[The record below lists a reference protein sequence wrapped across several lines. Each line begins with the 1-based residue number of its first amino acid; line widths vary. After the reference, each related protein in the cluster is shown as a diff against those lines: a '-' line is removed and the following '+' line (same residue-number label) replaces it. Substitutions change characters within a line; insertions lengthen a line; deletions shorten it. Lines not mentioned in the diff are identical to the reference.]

1 MANIEELDFTVILD
15 DQDFN
20 AKVQK
25 DIKLAKDLN
34 VSLSTLL
41 EAKRKVNSI
50 DKETVVNNRRAL
62 QMETDLV
69 RATEL
74 RNREKV
80 RTEGLQRRINAQ
92 IEAANQGYK
101 TQGKILNE
109 LKGLAATYL
118 SVQGA
123 QKVLSS
129 LVRVTG
135 EFEMQRTTLRA
146 MLGDL
151 DQADRIIS
159 QMKELAVVSPFEFKD
174 LTTYAKQLA
183 AYSVPVNEI
192 YDTTKMLA
200 DVSSGLGVDMDR
212 LILAYGQVRSAA
224 FLRGQE
230 VRQFTE
236 AGIPILDE
244 LAKQFSELEGRAVSA
259 GEVFDKISARL
270 VPFEM
275 VEKVFKNLTSE
286 GGKFYKMQ
294 EVQAGTLQG
303 KLSNLK
309 DAYEIMLSEIGE
321 ANIDRMKGAVDWA
334 RRLMENYED
343 TGKTIK
349 ALVIAFGSYKVALGI
364 ITVATKGLKSENL
377 KLIKGLRNIVT
388 FAAANPYI
396 ALAVGVGVLA
406 GVIYK
411 AATAQSTYEKMA
423 DASNKAV
430 SEYNKNT
437 ESEISLMNYLLG
449 RMGKLKQG
457 TSEYNDVKSELL
469 RNYGQYLSDVDK
481 EKIAIG
487 DLAGIYDKLSQSIR
501 TSARERALRK
511 GNDEIT
517 EAYNQEYEKIF
528 KNVDRLTKK
537 VGIYENKGIRQELAD
552 YVRGIIELKDLSE
565 EAKEAR
571 NKEYNPIIDLNYFD
585 QQRERLKML
594 EEETARQRDQ
604 LSTNLEFTF
613 GVEPKPKIPEEDQT
627 KFVETVRKTLETK
640 FGVTK
645 DKKGIAAALWVEPT
659 TEYYGYL
666 EDIRKAYN
674 GINQKIKDT
683 GTTQKDNV
691 KNLKKQKEM
700 IEEIAKALGISLKEE
715 DYKNYKHKPK
725 SQEQKSIESE
735 IASLRKLQDLYE
747 KFKKY
752 NVYDAD
758 ISKLFLG
765 YFPDLTEKYGEDFIT
780 KLDFLNRAVE
790 LTRELAK
797 YDPEGA
803 QRILTSLG
811 VSASDEDLKKLEE
824 AEKKY
829 KKASA
834 AAKELYESMRK
845 WSTEDYNIEGTGI
858 AHDISK
864 INTDLSTTFNEI
876 DLKAQK
882 LKETLSQINTGD
894 EAAIA
899 KVKETFIAEFG
910 EHAWQPF
917 WDSYVKGGKDAI
929 NKFVAAEKEYEKK
942 LAQEK
947 INDLAK
953 KYVTEMT
960 ENLNMTDWSDKS
972 LGQII
977 QIKNELASLLSADIP
992 ISEELKSALIELGV
1006 TTDDLQ
1012 NKIKI
1017 LLGKKYKNVLEEQI
1031 KKTIK
1036 IAKEATS
1043 IASQFG
1049 EQFEKLGDAT
1059 DNEELKTLGSITQE
1073 LSKITGIIT
1082 ECESLMAGV
1091 ANSSD
1096 DVGEGMGNISD
1107 NAQEAGA
1114 EVKNIAKSSSWITM
1128 LIKLVLM
1135 AITKIVDGISQSRQ
1149 AIIEAER
1156 AAVEYANALQEIE
1169 FNRAMDSHTNIF
1181 GTDIL
1186 NKFKEANKLAKDYK
1200 ATISQI
1206 SGEIGT
1212 TSNEQYKFTEGMS
1225 GWATF
1230 SKKAHEAV
1238 KSVESMGKGDI
1249 LVDMRSKWQKFWGT
1263 GNDLVKSFSIED
1275 FFDENGN
1282 LKLDE
1287 LKAAYENYGEHMSE
1301 ENKLLIE
1308 DLIAQGE
1315 LYVKA
1320 TEEMDAYLKS
1330 LFSDLAAD
1338 IASNMIDSFVE
1349 IGDACANLEDVF
1361 ENLGESILHSF
1372 LQSYIL
1378 EKFLNKYEGQVNDL
1392 MEKVADGEITE
1403 EEFAERLGRIA
1414 DSIKVGLE
1422 HDASYIEGLIKA
1434 FQDNGLLHK
1443 PGEDG
1448 DSMSLGNGIK
1458 SITEDTANLLASYL
1472 NAIRADVS
1480 FGKLQWMQM
1489 NVSLKQILGLLPQS
1503 PTLADYLAQIQANT
1517 FNTAEN
1523 TARILR
1529 SIDSVTTSEGGYR
1542 AIRVYS

>member
-41 EAKRKVNSI
+41 ESKRKVNSI
-50 DKETVVNNRRAL
+50 DKETVVNNRRVL

-92 IEAANQGYK
+92 IEAANKGYK

-200 DVSSGLGVDMDR
+200 DVSSGLGVGMDR

-244 LAKQFSELEGRAVSA
+244 LAKQFSELEGRAISA

-286 GGKFYKMQ
+286 GGKFYNMQ
-294 EVQAGTLQG
+294 EVQAETLQG

-321 ANIDRMKGAVDWA
+321 ANIDRMKGAVDWT

-343 TGKTIK
+343 IGKTIK

-364 ITVATKGLKSENL
+364 VTVATNGFQDESL
-377 KLIKGLRNIVT
+377 KLVKGLRKIAT

-396 ALAVGVGVLA
+396 ALAAGVGVLV

-411 AATAQSTYEKMA
+411 AATAQSTFEKMA

-437 ESEISLMNYLLG
+437 ESELSLMNYLLG

-501 TSARERALRK
+501 NSAREKALQK

-517 EAYNQEYEKIF
+517 EAYNQEYEFIY
-528 KNVDRLTKK
+528 KNVDKLIKRAG
-537 VGIYENKGIRQELAD
+537 VYENKGLRQELAD
-552 YVRGIIELKDLSE
+552 YVRGIIKLEDLSE

-571 NKEYNPIIDLNYFD
+571 NKLVYNKDLDLSYLDNYRD
-585 QQRERLKML
+585 LLIKL

-613 GVEPKPKIPEEDQT
+613 GVEPKPKVSEENLT
-627 KFVETVRKTLETK
+627 KFVETVQNTLEKK

-645 DKKGIAAALWVEPT
+645 DNKGIAAALWVEPT

-666 EDIRKAYN
+666 EDIRKAYK

-725 SQEQKSIESE
+725 SQEQISIESE

-752 NVYDAD
+752 NVDDAD

-765 YFPDLTEKYGEDFIT
+765 YFPDLTKKYGEDFIT

-811 VSASDEDLKKLEE
+811 VSASDEDLEKLEE
-824 AEKKY
+824 AEKRY

-864 INTDLSTTFNEI
+864 INTGLSTTLNEI

-882 LKETLSQINTGD
+882 LKETLSQIDAGD
-894 EAAIA
+894 ETAIA
-899 KVKETFIAEFG
+899 KIKETFVAEFG
-910 EHAWQPF
+910 ENAWQPF
-917 WDSYVKGGKDAI
+917 WDSYVTGGKDAI
-929 NKFVAAEKEYEKK
+929 NKFAAAEKEYEKK

-953 KYVTEMT
+953 KYITEKT
-960 ENLNMTDWSDKS
+960 SGLNLKEWGDKT
-972 LGQII
+972 LTQVIR
-977 QIKNELASLLSADIP
+977 IKRALDELANGDIE
-992 ISEELKSALIELGV
+992 ISDELKTAIAEAGLTLDEFTSTVKQGFATAGSEASAALGTKLVGVAQKAIQALSGVSSAMHELAEASGDETLSETAEQV
-1006 TTDDLQ
+1006 DFLADTLS
-1012 NKIKI
+1012 
-1017 LLGKKYKNVLEEQI
+1017 NVLEGFKSGNWI
-1031 KKTIK
+1031 G
-1036 IAKEATS
+1036 AAVALATS
-1043 IASQFG
+1043 VIQGLVEGIENAKK
-1049 EQFEKLGDAT
+1049 EKLELEKNRADFLHELEMSEIQFDA
-1059 DNEELKTLGSITQE
+1059 
-1073 LSKITGIIT
+1073 SKF
-1082 ECESLMAGV
+1082 
-1091 ANSSD
+1091 
-1096 DVGEGMGNISD
+1096 EGM
-1107 NAQEAGA
+1107 
-1114 EVKNIAKSSSWITM
+1114 
-1128 LIKLVLM
+1128 
-1135 AITKIVDGISQSRQ
+1135 
-1149 AIIEAER
+1149 
-1156 AAVEYANALQEIE
+1156 
-1169 FNRAMDSHTNIF
+1169 F
-1181 GTDIL
+1181 GTDEL
-1186 NKFKEANKLAKDYK
+1186 EKAMDAVKKRQQAQEKLDALMEEMNSHTMAKNYEDK
-1200 ATISQI
+1200 
-1206 SGEIGT
+1206 
-1212 TSNEQYKFTEGMS
+1212 NNWN
-1225 GWATF
+1225 GWAWSVLLPGF
-1230 SKKAHEAV
+1230 IPGVEPLGAIPKMSEEMKGILDAYEKGYSKLEAMQI
-1238 KSVESMGKGDI
+1238 KTKDHNAFLNAIGIRDKYTSLK
-1249 LVDMRSKWQKFWGT
+1249 
-1263 GNDLVKSFSIED
+1263 DLAPELW
-1275 FFDENGN
+1275 DENGVFN
-1282 LKLDE
+1282 IEAAREFLETNTQLSDEQRKEIQNIIDLKDAYDDANAAIQDYLESLFGSWGNDIADAVYDSIISGTDAFDVLNEKASEVIKTIIKQMAFSAFLKPVMDQFSTQLENSIGDTAAMTKTTADLMNALAQKIPE
-1287 LKAAYENYGEHMSE
+1287 LKAWMESAIRSAE
-1301 ENKLLIE
+1301 ESGI
-1308 DLIAQGE
+1308 DMFG
-1315 LYVKA
+1315 
-1320 TEEMDAYLKS
+1320 
-1330 LFSDLAAD
+1330 D
-1338 IASNMIDSFVE
+1338 IAGGS
-1349 IGDACANLEDVF
+1349 
-1361 ENLGESILHSF
+1361 LGE
-1372 LQSYIL
+1372 
-1378 EKFLNKYEGQVNDL
+1378 
-1392 MEKVADGEITE
+1392 
-1403 EEFAERLGRIA
+1403 
-1414 DSIKVGLE
+1414 
-1422 HDASYIEGLIKA
+1422 
-1434 FQDNGLLHK
+1434 
-1443 PGEDG
+1443 
-1448 DSMSLGNGIK
+1448 GIK
-1458 SITEDTANLLASYL
+1458 NITEDTANLLASYL

-1480 FGKLQWMQM
+1480 FGKLQWIQM

-1503 PTLADYLAQIQANT
+1503 PTLAGYLAQIQANT

>member
-50 DKETVVNNRRAL
+50 DKETVVNNRRTL

-118 SVQGA
+118 SVQVA

-159 QMKELAVVSPFEFKD
+159 QMKELAVVSPFEFND

-200 DVSSGLGVDMDR
+200 DVSSGLGVGMDR
-212 LILAYGQVRSAA
+212 LILAYGQVSSAA

-321 ANIDRMKGAVDWA
+321 ANIDRMKGAVDWV

-364 ITVATKGLKSENL
+364 ITVATKGFKSENL
-377 KLIKGLRNIVT
+377 KLIKGLRNIAT

-396 ALAVGVGVLA
+396 ALAAGVGVLA

-469 RNYGQYLSDVDK
+469 RNYRQYLSDVDK

-528 KNVDRLTKK
+528 NNVDIMTKK

-571 NKEYNPIIDLNYFD
+571 NKKYNPFIDLNYFD

-613 GVEPKPKIPEEDQT
+613 GVEPKPKISEEDET

-666 EDIRKAYN
+666 EDIRKAYK

-910 EHAWQPF
+910 ENAWQPF
-917 WDSYVKGGKDAI
+917 WDSYVTGGKDAI
-929 NKFVAAEKEYEKK
+929 DKFAAAEKEYEKK

-953 KYVTEMT
+953 KYITEKT
-960 ENLNMTDWSDKS
+960 SSLNLKEWGDKT
-972 LGQII
+972 LTQVIR
-977 QIKNELASLLSADIP
+977 IKRALDELANGDIE
-992 ISEELKSALIELGV
+992 ISDELKTSIAEAGLTLDEFTSTVKQGFATAGSEASAALGTKLVGVAQKAIQALSGISSAMHELAEASGDESLSETAEQV
-1006 TTDDLQ
+1006 DFLADTLS
-1012 NKIKI
+1012 
-1017 LLGKKYKNVLEEQI
+1017 NVLEGFKSGNWI
-1031 KKTIK
+1031 G
-1036 IAKEATS
+1036 AAVALATS
-1043 IASQFG
+1043 VIQGLAEAIVNAEKERLELEQNRADFLHELEMSEIQFDASKF
-1049 EQFEKLGDAT
+1049 
-1059 DNEELKTLGSITQE
+1059 
-1073 LSKITGIIT
+1073 
-1082 ECESLMAGV
+1082 
-1091 ANSSD
+1091 
-1096 DVGEGMGNISD
+1096 EGM
-1107 NAQEAGA
+1107 
-1114 EVKNIAKSSSWITM
+1114 
-1128 LIKLVLM
+1128 
-1135 AITKIVDGISQSRQ
+1135 
-1149 AIIEAER
+1149 
-1156 AAVEYANALQEIE
+1156 
-1169 FNRAMDSHTNIF
+1169 F
-1181 GTDIL
+1181 GTDEL
-1186 NKFKEANKLAKDYK
+1186 GK
-1200 ATISQI
+1200 A
-1206 SGEIGT
+1206 
-1212 TSNEQYKFTEGMS
+1212 MD
-1225 GWATF
+1225 
-1230 SKKAHEAV
+1230 AV
-1238 KSVESMGKGDI
+1238 KKRQQAQEKLDALMEEMNSHTMAKNYEKEKNWNGIGWSILLPGFIPGAEPLGLVPKVSEEMKGI
-1249 LVDMRSKWQKFWGT
+1249 LDAYEKGYSKLEAMQIKTKDHSGFANFFGIRDKYT
-1263 GNDLVKSFSIED
+1263 SLKDLAPELW
-1275 FFDENGN
+1275 DENGVFN
-1282 LKLDE
+1282 IEAAREFLETNTQISDEQRKEIQNIIDLKDAYDDADAAIQDYLESLFGSWGNDIADAVYDSIISGTDAFDVLNEKASEVIKTIIKQMAFSAFLKPVMDQFSTQLEKSIGDTAAMTKTTADLMNALAKKIPE
-1287 LKAAYENYGEHMSE
+1287 LKAWMESAIRSAE
-1301 ENKLLIE
+1301 ESGIDMFG
-1308 DLIAQGE
+1308 DLGG
-1315 LYVKA
+1315 
-1320 TEEMDAYLKS
+1320 T
-1330 LFSDLAAD
+1330 
-1338 IASNMIDSFVE
+1338 
-1349 IGDACANLEDVF
+1349 
-1361 ENLGESILHSF
+1361 
-1372 LQSYIL
+1372 
-1378 EKFLNKYEGQVNDL
+1378 
-1392 MEKVADGEITE
+1392 
-1403 EEFAERLGRIA
+1403 
-1414 DSIKVGLE
+1414 
-1422 HDASYIEGLIKA
+1422 
-1434 FQDNGLLHK
+1434 
-1443 PGEDG
+1443 
-1448 DSMSLGNGIK
+1448 SLGDGIK
-1458 SITEDTANLLASYL
+1458 NITEDTANLLASYL

>member
-50 DKETVVNNRRAL
+50 DKETVVNNRRTL

-118 SVQGA
+118 SVQVA

-200 DVSSGLGVDMDR
+200 DVSSGLGVGMDR

-364 ITVATKGLKSENL
+364 ITVATKGFKSENL
-377 KLIKGLRNIVT
+377 KLIKGLRNIAT

-396 ALAVGVGVLA
+396 ALAAGVGVLA

-528 KNVDRLTKK
+528 NNVDILTKK

-571 NKEYNPIIDLNYFD
+571 NKEYNPFIDLNYFD

-613 GVEPKPKIPEEDQT
+613 GVEPKPKISEEDQT

-666 EDIRKAYN
+666 EDIRKAYK

-910 EHAWQPF
+910 ENAWQPF
-917 WDSYVKGGKDAI
+917 WDSYVTGGKDAI
-929 NKFVAAEKEYEKK
+929 DKFAAAEKEYEKK

-953 KYVTEMT
+953 KYITEKT
-960 ENLNMTDWSDKS
+960 SSLNLKEWGDKT
-972 LGQII
+972 LTQVIR
-977 QIKNELASLLSADIP
+977 IKRALDELANGDIE
-992 ISEELKSALIELGV
+992 ISDELKTSIAEAGLTLDEFTSTVKQGFATAGSEASAALGTKLVGVAQKAIQALSGISSAMHELAEASGDESLSETAEQV
-1006 TTDDLQ
+1006 DFLADTLS
-1012 NKIKI
+1012 
-1017 LLGKKYKNVLEEQI
+1017 NVLEGFKSGNWI
-1031 KKTIK
+1031 G
-1036 IAKEATS
+1036 AAVALATS
-1043 IASQFG
+1043 VIQGLAEAIVNAEKERLELEQNRADFLHELEMSEIQFDASKF
-1049 EQFEKLGDAT
+1049 
-1059 DNEELKTLGSITQE
+1059 
-1073 LSKITGIIT
+1073 
-1082 ECESLMAGV
+1082 
-1091 ANSSD
+1091 
-1096 DVGEGMGNISD
+1096 EGM
-1107 NAQEAGA
+1107 
-1114 EVKNIAKSSSWITM
+1114 
-1128 LIKLVLM
+1128 
-1135 AITKIVDGISQSRQ
+1135 
-1149 AIIEAER
+1149 
-1156 AAVEYANALQEIE
+1156 
-1169 FNRAMDSHTNIF
+1169 F
-1181 GTDIL
+1181 GTDEL
-1186 NKFKEANKLAKDYK
+1186 GK
-1200 ATISQI
+1200 A
-1206 SGEIGT
+1206 
-1212 TSNEQYKFTEGMS
+1212 MD
-1225 GWATF
+1225 
-1230 SKKAHEAV
+1230 AV
-1238 KSVESMGKGDI
+1238 KKRQQAQEKLDALMEEMNSHTMAKNYEKEKNWNGIGWSILLPGFIPGAEPLGLVPKVSEEMKGI
-1249 LVDMRSKWQKFWGT
+1249 LDAYEKGYSKLEAMQIKTKDHSGFANFFGIRDKYT
-1263 GNDLVKSFSIED
+1263 SLKDLAPELW
-1275 FFDENGN
+1275 DENGVFN
-1282 LKLDE
+1282 IEAAREFLETNTQISDEQRKEIQNIIDLKDAYDDADAAIQDYLESLFGSWGNDIADAVYDSIISGTDAFDVLNEKASEVIKTIIKQMAFSAFLKPVMDQFSTQLEKSIGDTAAMTKTTADLMNALAKKIPE
-1287 LKAAYENYGEHMSE
+1287 LKAWMESAIRSAE
-1301 ENKLLIE
+1301 ESGIDMFG
-1308 DLIAQGE
+1308 DLGG
-1315 LYVKA
+1315 
-1320 TEEMDAYLKS
+1320 T
-1330 LFSDLAAD
+1330 
-1338 IASNMIDSFVE
+1338 
-1349 IGDACANLEDVF
+1349 
-1361 ENLGESILHSF
+1361 
-1372 LQSYIL
+1372 
-1378 EKFLNKYEGQVNDL
+1378 
-1392 MEKVADGEITE
+1392 
-1403 EEFAERLGRIA
+1403 
-1414 DSIKVGLE
+1414 
-1422 HDASYIEGLIKA
+1422 
-1434 FQDNGLLHK
+1434 
-1443 PGEDG
+1443 
-1448 DSMSLGNGIK
+1448 SLGDGIK
-1458 SITEDTANLLASYL
+1458 NITEDTANLLASYL

>member
-41 EAKRKVNSI
+41 ESKRKVNSI
-50 DKETVVNNRRAL
+50 DKETVVNNRRVL

-92 IEAANQGYK
+92 IEAANKGYK

-200 DVSSGLGVDMDR
+200 DVSSGLGVGMDR

-244 LAKQFSELEGRAVSA
+244 LAKQFSELEGRAISA

-286 GGKFYKMQ
+286 GGKFYNMQ
-294 EVQAGTLQG
+294 EVQAETLQG

-321 ANIDRMKGAVDWA
+321 ANIDRMKGAVDWT

-343 TGKTIK
+343 IGKTIK

-364 ITVATKGLKSENL
+364 VTVATNGFQDESL
-377 KLIKGLRNIVT
+377 KLVKGLRKIAT

-396 ALAVGVGVLA
+396 ALAAGVGVLV

-411 AATAQSTYEKMA
+411 AATAQSTFEKMA

-437 ESEISLMNYLLG
+437 ESELSLMNYLLG

-501 TSARERALRK
+501 NSAREKALQK

-517 EAYNQEYEKIF
+517 EAYNQEYEFIYQ
-528 KNVDRLTKK
+528 NVDKLIKRAG
-537 VGIYENKGIRQELAD
+537 VYENKGLRQELAD
-552 YVRGIIELKDLSE
+552 YVRGIIKLEDLSE

-571 NKEYNPIIDLNYFD
+571 NKLVYNKDLDLSYLDNY
-585 QQRERLKML
+585 RESLIKL

-613 GVEPKPKIPEEDQT
+613 GVEPKPKVSEENLT
-627 KFVETVRKTLETK
+627 KFVETVQNTLEKK

-645 DKKGIAAALWVEPT
+645 DNKGIAAALWVEPT

-674 GINQKIKDT
+674 GIDQKIKDT

-715 DYKNYKHKPK
+715 DYKNK

-752 NVYDAD
+752 NVDDAD

-765 YFPDLTEKYGEDFIT
+765 YFPDLTKKYGEDFIT

-811 VSASDEDLKKLEE
+811 VSASDEDLEKLEE
-824 AEKKY
+824 AEKRY

-864 INTDLSTTFNEI
+864 INTGLSTTLNEI

-882 LKETLSQINTGD
+882 LKETLSQIDTGD
-894 EAAIA
+894 EKAIA

-910 EHAWQPF
+910 ENAWQPF
-917 WDSYVKGGKDAI
+917 WDSYVTGGKDAI
-929 NKFVAAEKEYEKK
+929 NKFAAAEKEYEKK

-953 KYVTEMT
+953 KYITEKT
-960 ENLNMTDWSDKS
+960 SGLNLKEWGDKT
-972 LGQII
+972 LTQVIR
-977 QIKNELASLLSADIP
+977 IKRALDELANGDIE
-992 ISEELKSALIELGV
+992 ISDELKTAIAEAGLTLDEFTSIVKQGFATAGSEASAALGTKLVGVAQKAIQALSGISSAMHELAEASGDESLSETAEQV
-1006 TTDDLQ
+1006 DFLADTLS
-1012 NKIKI
+1012 
-1017 LLGKKYKNVLEEQI
+1017 NVLEGFKSGNWI
-1031 KKTIK
+1031 G
-1036 IAKEATS
+1036 AAVALATS
-1043 IASQFG
+1043 VIQGLA
-1049 EQFEKLGDAT
+1049 EAIVNAEKEKLELERNRADFLHELEMSEIQFDA
-1059 DNEELKTLGSITQE
+1059 
-1073 LSKITGIIT
+1073 SKF
-1082 ECESLMAGV
+1082 
-1091 ANSSD
+1091 
-1096 DVGEGMGNISD
+1096 EGM
-1107 NAQEAGA
+1107 
-1114 EVKNIAKSSSWITM
+1114 
-1128 LIKLVLM
+1128 
-1135 AITKIVDGISQSRQ
+1135 
-1149 AIIEAER
+1149 
-1156 AAVEYANALQEIE
+1156 
-1169 FNRAMDSHTNIF
+1169 F
-1181 GTDIL
+1181 GTDEL
-1186 NKFKEANKLAKDYK
+1186 EK
-1200 ATISQI
+1200 A
-1206 SGEIGT
+1206 
-1212 TSNEQYKFTEGMS
+1212 M
-1225 GWATF
+1225 
-1230 SKKAHEAV
+1230 EAV
-1238 KSVESMGKGDI
+1238 KKRQQAQEKLDALMEEMNSHTKAKNYEREKNWNGIGWSILLPGFIPGAEPLGLVPKVSEEMKGI
-1249 LVDMRSKWQKFWGT
+1249 LEAYEKGYSKLEAMQIKTKDHSGFANFFGIRDKYT
-1263 GNDLVKSFSIED
+1263 SLKDLAPELW
-1275 FFDENGN
+1275 DENGVFDIEAARIFLETN
-1282 LKLDE
+1282 TQISDEQRKEIQNIIDIKDAYEDANAAIQDYLESLFGSWGNDIADAVYDSIISGTDAFDVLNEKASEVIKTIIKQMAFSAFLKPVMDKFSTKLENSIGDTTAMTQTTADLMNALAQKIPE
-1287 LKAAYENYGEHMSE
+1287 LKAWM
-1301 ENKLLIE
+1301 
-1308 DLIAQGE
+1308 
-1315 LYVKA
+1315 
-1320 TEEMDAYLKS
+1320 
-1330 LFSDLAAD
+1330 
-1338 IASNMIDSFVE
+1338 
-1349 IGDACANLEDVF
+1349 
-1361 ENLGESILHSF
+1361 ES
-1372 LQSYIL
+1372 
-1378 EKFLNKYEGQVNDL
+1378 
-1392 MEKVADGEITE
+1392 A
-1403 EEFAERLGRIA
+1403 
-1414 DSIKVGLE
+1414 
-1422 HDASYIEGLIKA
+1422 IKA
-1434 FQDNGLLHK
+1434 AEESGIDMF
-1443 PGEDG
+1443 G
-1448 DSMSLGNGIK
+1448 DIGGTSLGNGIK
-1458 SITEDTANLLASYL
+1458 NITEDTANLLASYL

-1503 PTLADYLAQIQANT
+1503 PTLAGYLAQIQANT